1 MLLFAWVKVVFREV
15 PGYIVKARVS
25 DQRQRDVPCD
35 GQSYVGKKSE
45 KGQVVKRCSIKSLT
59 QLHHGRN
66 RKLVDIVLFLSSQ
79 CDPSSVQT
87 LAHWFEL

>member
-25 DQRQRDVPCD
+25 DQRQRGVPLPCD
-35 GQSYVGKKSE
+35 CQSYVGKKSG

-59 QLHHGRN
+59 QLHHGSN
-66 RKLVDIVLFLSSQ
+66 RKLVDIVLFRSKQ
-79 CDPSSVQT
+79 CDPSLVQIVT
-87 LAHWFEL
+87 H